1 MSERAESPEWK
12 PSPIL
17 VPDLNTNPAS
27 SSSAGYP
34 LPPRYAAPVQR
45 RMHGDTA
52 HLPGSRKFA
61 RRWEVPAPPPLA
73 ECVNT
78 SPHEYA
84 YCSGCACI
92 NAPSLITPI
101 PSLQLID
108 ALGAFLVSIASIS
121 VSFPP
126 PLPQQLIDALGA
138 ILVSIASISVSFPPS
153 PPSTADRCTGRDP
166 GLHHCDPHLR
176 RDHPAVHLR
185 APRPRDRRLP
195 RMARPH
201 SDVDLLTDCVSPWGT
216 GGGRGLA

>member
-1 MSERAESPEWK
+1 
-12 PSPIL
+12 
-17 VPDLNTNPAS
+17 
-27 SSSAGYP
+27 
-34 LPPRYAAPVQR
+34 
-45 RMHGDTA
+45 MHGDTA

-138 ILVSIASISVSFPPS
+138 ILVSITAILIFGEIIPQSI
-153 PPSTADRCTGRDP
+153 C
-166 GLHHCDPHLR
+166 
-176 RDHPAVHLR
+176 
-185 APRPRDRRLP
+185 
-195 RMARPH
+195 ARH
-201 SDVDLLTDCVSPWGT
+201 
-216 GGGRGLA
+216 GLAIGAFLAWPVRILMWICSPIA